1 MKIESIIENTIKS
14 VPGIIDIVP
23 LDKKNISD
31 NPFLITVNNEKQVS
45 VYFGVVIL
53 SNSYAKTIVEEIQ
66 ERIIYD
72 LDKNNYKLL
81 KLEIYIKG
89 TKNE

>member
-23 LDKKNISD
+23 LDKNISD
-31 NPFLITVNNEKQVS
+31 NPFLITLNNEKQVS
-45 VYFGVVIL
+45 VYFGVIIL

-66 ERIIYD
+66 ERIIYE

>member
-23 LDKKNISD
+23 LDKNISD

-45 VYFGVVIL
+45 VYFGVV
-53 SNSYAKTIVEEIQ
+53 NSW
-66 ERIIYD
+66 RNPR
-72 LDKNNYKLL
+72 KNNLW
-81 KLEIYIKG
+81 IR
-89 TKNE
+89 